1 MVLFNRALF
10 GLILI
15 LALVSGWVLLTGLGL
30 EKTLLSV
37 DYHHRVLEEV
47 DGDDLRAYFLQA
59 APEEL
64 QSEAR
69 WDESVIYL
77 ALLRTAEEEW
87 LREEAASA
95 VEEYILFITGEQ
107 EELVVEIDL
116 AGRRSVFL
124 TELEKI
130 LGERYPGILDEL
142 GPQFLEQLLDR
153 LDLPGELTLVN
164 LESRAELEPERRA
177 ELERLDRARAYLRY
191 LPWICLAVLTVVG
204 FFWLGAGGT
213 LIALGLGVLLS
224 GASYYY
230 LWPYGWEELVVP
242 YLDQLAADHGLLE
255 MVWKRE
261 GQLIYNQAAKVFNR
275 LALYTTFSG
284 AAVLVFGF
292 FVEGYSR
299 LARSGRR

>member
-1 MVLFNRALF
+1 M
-10 GLILI
+10 
-15 LALVSGWVLLTGLGL
+15 ALVSGWVLLTGLSL
-30 EKTLLSV
+30 ERTFLSV
-37 DYHHRVLEEV
+37 GYHHRVLEEV
-47 DGDDLRAYFLQA
+47 DGEDLQDYFLQA

-69 WDESVIYL
+69 WDESIIYL

-124 TELEKI
+124 AELEKI
-130 LGERYPGILDEL
+130 LGEHYPGVLDEL

-153 LDLPGELTLVN
+153 FDLPGELALVD

-191 LPWICLAVLTVVG
+191 LPWICFAALTVAG
-204 FFWLGAGGT
+204 FLWLGAGGT

-230 LWPYGWEELVVP
+230 LWPYGWEVAVVP
-242 YLDQLAADHGLLE
+242 FIERLAAEHGLLE
-255 MVWKRE
+255 MIWSRE
-261 GQLIYNQAAKVFNR
+261 GQLFYNHAAKVFNR
-275 LALYTTFSG
+275 LALYTVFSG
-284 AAVLVFGF
+284 AAVLVFGL
-292 FVEGYSR
+292 FVEGCSR
-299 LARSGRR
+299 LARSRSGRR